1 MACNLAL
8 SWKMKVNST
17 RLTTKL
23 LKLNMNIF
31 IIFFLSAFS

>member
-23 LKLNMNIF
+23 LKLNMNI
-31 IIFFLSAFS
+31 IITFFLPAFS

>member
-1 MACNLAL
+1 MACILAL

-23 LKLNMNIF
+23 LKLSMNI
-31 IIFFLSAFS
+31 IIISFLPAFS